1 MTKKNS
7 LSFIEPQ
14 RQSEW
19 AIIFI
24 ILRFLRKFLMQ
35 IWPILAALV
44 LGRSRNSEFDT
55 FELVIAGLGVFSLIS
70 SILAYFRY
78 YFHISDEE
86 LVIQKGILKK
96 VRLDLPFDRIQSVN
110 FSQNF
115 LHQMLN
121 VTAVE
126 IESAGSDQ
134 KELKIDALQ
143 IPVAEKLREE
153 LLKRKGQ
160 ITVHHTEDTSSEE
173 TLIKP
178 ISKEIMSLDIQSLI
192 KVGLT
197 QNHLKPIGL
206 IISLIASIWATGFA
220 GNFDPRVLFDFIMD
234 HFEGIS
240 SIVGYGIIALLLVP
254 LMVLWS
260 VVNTILRHYNLSFT
274 RSGRRFHVEQGLL
287 TKQQFSAMDKKIQ
300 IMSWGQN
307 PLEKILGYHNIF
319 FRQAKSGED
328 RKNKQRF
335 EIPGCTE
342 NHVTNVKNAWLK
354 KSNQSYDVYHSVSDH
369 MFKHTAK
376 YQCVFFGLIIIGLA
390 YAQVWP
396 AVAAALVIGGI
407 SLYFSWK
414 RYTKKR
420 YALNEDNLFIGGGI
434 LGFKNSICPIY
445 KIQNLAIH
453 QNYYQHRRGL
463 ATLIIHTAAGAMS
476 IPYIPKT
483 TAQQLMD
490 RLINQVE
497 SSKRSWM

>member
-1 MTKKNS
+1 
-7 LSFIEPQ
+7 
-14 RQSEW
+14 
-19 AIIFI
+19 
-24 ILRFLRKFLMQ
+24 MQ
-35 IWPILAALV
+35 IWPILAAFA
-44 LGRSRNSEFDT
+44 LGRSGNRQFDT
-55 FELVIAGLGVFSLIS
+55 FELVIAGLGVFSLVS

-110 FSQNF
+110 FNQNF

-153 LLKRKGQ
+153 LLLRKG
-160 ITVHHTEDTSSEE
+160 TVVRGLSTVSTPEEHT
-173 TLIKP
+173 
-178 ISKEIMSLDIQSLI
+178 SKNPRTREIMSLDVNSLL

-206 IISLIASIWATGFA
+206 IISLIASLWASGFATGFNPMDLYEYITSSLE
-220 GNFDPRVLFDFIMD
+220 GLNFIL
-234 HFEGIS
+234 
-240 SIVGYGIIALLLVP
+240 GYGIMALLLVP

-260 VVNTILRHYNLSFT
+260 VVNTVLRHYNLRFT
-274 RSGRRFHVEQGLL
+274 RAGGRFHVEQGLL

-307 PLEKILGYHNIF
+307 PLEKTLGYHNIF

-328 RKNKQRF
+328 TKNKQRF
-335 EIPGCTE
+335 EIPGCTDD
-342 NHVTNVKNAWLK
+342 HVSSVKTAWLK
-354 KSNQSYDVYHSVSDH
+354 KSNQTFESTNMVSYH
-369 MFKHTAK
+369 MFRHTAI
-376 YQCVFFGLIIIGLA
+376 YQVIFFAVVMAVLVYFQQWLPLCGVLL
-390 YAQVWP
+390 
-396 AVAAALVIGGI
+396 VAASCIYL
-407 SLYFSWK
+407 SWK
-414 RYTKKR
+414 KYNKTT

-453 QNYYQHRRGL
+453 QNYYQSRREL
-463 ATLIIHTAAGAMS
+463 ATLRIQTAAGAMS
-476 IPYIPKT
+476 IPYISKG
-483 TAQQLMD
+483 TAYQLMD

-497 SSKRSWM
+497 QSKKSWM

>member
-7 LSFIEPQ
+7 LSFSDPQ

-24 ILRFLRKFLMQ
+24 ILRFLKRFLMQ
-35 IWPILAALV
+35 IWPILAAVV

-78 YFHISDEE
+78 YFHISDKE

-115 LHQMLN
+115 LHQLLN

-134 KELKIDALQ
+134 KELNIDALQ
-143 IPVAEKLREE
+143 IPVAERLREE

-160 ITVHHTEDTSSEE
+160 VVVKSSEALSAE
-173 TLIKP
+173 KNLSP
-178 ISKEIMSLDIQSLI
+178 PHVKEIMSLDIPRLMR
-192 KVGLT
+192 VGLT

-206 IISLIASIWATGFA
+206 VLSLIASLWASSYATGI
-220 GNFDPRVLFDFIMD
+220 NPMDLYDFILEHVAGM
-234 HFEGIS
+234 S
-240 SIVGYGIIALLLVP
+240 SVAGYSIMILLLIP
-254 LMVLWS
+254 LMILWS
-260 VVNTILRHYNLSFT
+260 LVTTVLRHYNLSFT

-307 PLEKILGYHNIF
+307 PLEKILGYHNIY

-328 RKNKQRF
+328 IKNKQRF
-335 EIPGCTE
+335 EIPGCTDE
-342 NHVTNVKNAWLK
+342 NVAHVKTAWLK
-354 KSNQSYDVYHSVSDH
+354 KSNQVFDSPQKVSFH
-369 MFKHTAK
+369 MFRRVAI
-376 YQCVFFGLIIIGLA
+376 YQIVLFFVISAILLYFQQWIPLTLIITIAIVSIYL
-390 YAQVWP
+390 
-396 AVAAALVIGGI
+396 
-407 SLYFSWK
+407 SWK
-414 RYTKKR
+414 KYKKTT
-420 YALNEDNLFIGGGI
+420 YALNQDNLFIGGGI

-453 QNYYQHRRGL
+453 QNYYQQRRDL
-463 ATLIIHTAAGAMS
+463 ATLRIHTAAGAMT
-476 IPYIPKT
+476 IPYIPKS
-483 TAQQLMD
+483 TARQLMD

-497 SSKRSWM
+497 QSKRSWM

>member
-7 LSFIEPQ
+7 LSFSDPQ

-24 ILRFLRKFLMQ
+24 ILKFLRRFLMQ
-35 IWPILAALV
+35 IWPILAAV
-44 LGRSRNSEFDT
+44 ALGRSRNSEFDT

-78 YFHISDEE
+78 YFHISDKE

-115 LHQMLN
+115 LHQLLN

-143 IPVAEKLREE
+143 IPVADKLREE

-160 ITVHHTEDTSSEE
+160 VIVDSSEGLSTE
-173 TLIKP
+173 KTLSIP
-178 ISKEIMSLDIQSLI
+178 RAKEIMSLDVQRLMR
-192 KVGLT
+192 VGLT
-197 QNHLKPIGL
+197 QNHLRPIGL
-206 IISLIASIWATGFA
+206 ILSLIASLWASSYATGI
-220 GNFDPRVLFDFIMD
+220 NPMDLYDFIMK
-234 HFEGIS
+234 HISGIS
-240 SIVGYGIIALLLVP
+240 SMVGYSILILLLIP
-254 LMVLWS
+254 LMILWS
-260 VVNTILRHYNLSFT
+260 LVTTVLRHYNLRFT

-307 PLEKILGYHNIF
+307 PLEKTLGYHNIY

-328 RKNKQRF
+328 IKNKQRF
-335 EIPGCTE
+335 EIPGCSE
-342 NHVTNVKNAWLK
+342 SHVTNVKDAWLK
-354 KSNQSYDVYHSVSDH
+354 KSDKVFDCRQKVSVH
-369 MFKHTAK
+369 MFRRTAI
-376 YQCVFFGLIIIGLA
+376 YQFVFFAIVSAILIYFQQWVPLSI
-390 YAQVWP
+390 V
-396 AVAAALVIGGI
+396 VIMA
-407 SLYFSWK
+407 SLSIFLSWK
-414 RYTKKR
+414 KYKKTA
-420 YALNEDNLFIGGGI
+420 YALNQDNLFIGGGI

-453 QNYYQHRRGL
+453 QNYYQQRRDL
-463 ATLIIHTAAGAMS
+463 ATLRIHTAAGAMS
-476 IPYIPKT
+476 IPYINIT

-490 RLINQVE
+490 RLISQVQQ
-497 SSKRSWM
+497 SKKSWM

>member
-7 LSFIEPQ
+7 LSFSDPQ

-24 ILRFLRKFLMQ
+24 ILRFLRKFLVQ
-35 IWPILAALV
+35 IWPILAAV
-44 LGRSRNSEFDT
+44 ALGRSRNSHFDT

-115 LHQMLN
+115 LHQLLN

-143 IPVAEKLREE
+143 IPVADKLREK
-153 LLKRKGQ
+153 LLKKKGQ
-160 ITVHHTEDTSSEE
+160 VIVNSIDYASSDTTVSVPRT
-173 TLIKP
+173 
-178 ISKEIMSLDIQSLI
+178 KEIMSLDVRSLL

-197 QNHLKPIGL
+197 QNHLRPIGL
-206 IISLIASIWATGFA
+206 VLSLVASLWASGLATGF
-220 GNFDPRVLFDFIMD
+220 NPIDFYHYIMD
-234 HFEGIS
+234 HISGIS
-240 SIVGYGIIALLLVP
+240 SMVGFGVLIALFIPV
-254 LMVLWS
+254 MILWS
-260 VVNTILRHYNLSFT
+260 LVTTVLRHYNLSFT

-307 PLEKILGYHNIF
+307 PLEKILGYHNIY

-328 RKNKQRF
+328 IKNKQRF
-335 EIPGCTE
+335 EIPGCTDD
-342 NHVTNVKNAWLK
+342 NVAHVKTAWLK
-354 KSNQSYDVYHSVSDH
+354 KSNQVFDSRQKVSVH
-369 MFKHTAK
+369 MFQRTAK
-376 YQCVFFGLIIIGLA
+376 YQLVFFTIVLAILIYFQQYIPLSIVA
-390 YAQVWP
+390 TMA
-396 AVAAALVIGGI
+396 AVSI
-407 SLYFSWK
+407 SLSWK
-414 RYTKKR
+414 KYKKTA

-453 QNYYQHRRGL
+453 QNHYQQRRDL
-463 ATLIIHTAAGAMS
+463 ATLRIHTAAGAMS
-476 IPYIPKT
+476 IPYIAKS
-483 TAQQLMD
+483 TAEQLMD

-497 SSKRSWM
+497 QSKKSWM